1 MVTSSERGREVR
13 QRLLSAAAELIAE
26 RGWAA
31 VSTRLL
37 AERAGVAGGL
47 VHYHFPSLRAL
58 LSEAAVG
65 VLRQLADQVDS
76 VLADATTPQE
86 AVDRML
92 GGLDEYSGR
101 DPVSLLFVETYLA
114 ATRDPSLAAA
124 VAAVVAEVRGRFADW
139 LAMQGVPDPADT
151 AATVVAAIDG
161 VMLHRALDPGLTS
174 GVVAPVLGRS
184 VR

>member
-1 MVTSSERGREVR
+1 MVTAAERGREVR

-26 RGWAA
+26 RGWSA

-58 LSEAAVG
+58 LSEAAIAVF
-65 VLRQLADQVDS
+65 RQVAGQLDA
-76 VLADATTPQE
+76 VLAEAATPQD
-86 AVDRML
+86 AVDRLL

-101 DPVSLLFVETYLA
+101 DPVSLLFAETYLA
-114 ATRDPSLAAA
+114 ATRDPALAAA
-124 VAAVVAEVRGRFADW
+124 VAAVMADVRGRFADW
-139 LAMQGVPDPADT
+139 LAAQGVPAPADT

-161 VMLHRALDPGLTS
+161 VMVHRALDPGLTAA
-174 GVVAPVLGRS
+174 VVAPVLGRS

>member
-1 MVTSSERGREVR
+1 MVTSAERGHEVR
-13 QRLLSAAAELIAE
+13 QRMLTAAAELIAE

-58 LSEAAVG
+58 LSEAALG
-65 VLRQLADQVDS
+65 VIGQLAEQVDA
-76 VLADATTPQE
+76 VLAEATTPQD
-86 AVDRML
+86 AVDRLL

-114 ATRDPSLAAA
+114 ASRDPSLAAG
-124 VAAVVAEVRGRFADW
+124 VASVIATVRGKFADW
-139 LAMQGVPDPADT
+139 LAAQGVPDPVDT
-151 AATVVAAIDG
+151 AATVMAAIDG
-161 VMLHRALDPGLTS
+161 VMVHRALDPGLTAR
-174 GVVAPVLGRS
+174 VVAPVLGRS

>member
-1 MVTSSERGREVR
+1 MVTSAERGREVR

-31 VSTRLL
+31 VSTRSL

-47 VHYHFPSLRAL
+47 VHYHFPSLGAL
-58 LSEAAVG
+58 LSEAALG
-65 VLRQLADQVDS
+65 VLRQLAGQVDA
-76 VLADATTPQE
+76 VLAEVATPQE

-92 GGLDEYSGR
+92 GGLAEYSGR
-101 DPVSLLFVETYLA
+101 DPVSLLLVETYLA
-114 ATRDPSLAAA
+114 ATRDPALAAA
-124 VAAVVAEVRGRFADW
+124 VAAVVADVRGRVADW
-139 LAMQGVPDPADT
+139 LALRGVPEPADT
-151 AATVVAAIDG
+151 AATLVAAIDG
-161 VMLHRALDPGLTS
+161 VMLHRALDPGLTA